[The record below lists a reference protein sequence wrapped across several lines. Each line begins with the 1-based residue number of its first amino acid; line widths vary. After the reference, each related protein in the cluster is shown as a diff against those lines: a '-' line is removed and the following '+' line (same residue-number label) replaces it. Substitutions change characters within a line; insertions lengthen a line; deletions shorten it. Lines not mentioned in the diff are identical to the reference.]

1 MKFNQPALDLDRRRF
16 LALAGG
22 VTLTGATSAPVWANT
37 FPSRPIRL
45 VVTLAAG
52 GSVDATARAVAE
64 LMARKLGKPVIVENK
79 VGGRSAIG
87 ASEVARSAADGH
99 TLLFG
104 SDSSLVLTP
113 LLVRKPSYD
122 PVRDFV
128 AIGEVLREPMVLA
141 VRADLPVKTV
151 ADLLAY
157 ARANPGKLNY
167 SSSGLGGL
175 YHLAMEL
182 LCQET
187 KIQMVH
193 VPYLGGGPALLA
205 ALGGQVDVIF
215 NVASAQLP
223 HIKSGKLRALAVL
236 NAERLKR
243 LPELPTLAEAGLPGL
258 EAALTLGLMA
268 PKKTPPEVLAQ
279 LTEALN
285 FALADPGYRD
295 KRIEDGAVIP
305 KSTSGEEFDRY
316 LQADRKR
323 WKEVISTLNLSLD

>member
-1 MKFNQPALDLDRRRF
+1 M
-16 LALAGG
+16 
-22 VTLTGATSAPVWANT
+22 
-37 FPSRPIRL
+37 
-45 VVTLAAG
+45 
-52 GSVDATARAVAE
+52 
-64 LMARKLGKPVIVENK
+64 
-79 VGGRSAIG
+79 
-87 ASEVARSAADGH
+87 
-99 TLLFG
+99 
-104 SDSSLVLTP
+104 
-113 LLVRKPSYD
+113 RKPSYD

-141 VRADLPVKTV
+141 VRADLPFKSV
-151 ADLLAY
+151 AELLTY

-167 SSSGLGGL
+167 GSSGLGGL

-182 LCQET
+182 LCQAARIE
-187 KIQMVH
+187 MVH

-205 ALGGQVDVIF
+205 ALSGQVDVIF

-223 HIKSGKLRALAVL
+223 HLRSGKLRALAVM
-236 NAERLKR
+236 NGERLKR

-268 PKKTPPEVLAQ
+268 PKKTPPEVIAQ

-285 FALADPGYRD
+285 FAIADAGYRD
-295 KRIEDGAVIP
+295 KRVEDGAVIP

-323 WKEVISTLNLSLD
+323 WKEVISTMKLSLD